1 MNETPVQE
9 AAPRVASSSASP
21 AVDDRPVALELIDV
35 RKHFGTGERR
45 VPAVD
50 GVDLS
55 IRRGEVVALLGTG
68 VAGALSSNGYAAW
81 AWTDDDA
88 SFAGDVKAQNINFDG
103 TLGVAAPDDVIFADG
118 FDGAP

>member
-1 MNETPVQE
+1 MALSFPAQTLCLLL
-9 AAPRVASSSASP
+9 AAL
-21 AVDDRPVALELIDV
+21 PVAAQRAQPAPAPAQANL
-35 RKHFGTGERR
+35 
-45 VPAVD
+45 VPGNFVD
-50 GVDLS
+50 IKTAATDTT
-55 IRRGEVVALLGTG
+55 R